1 MAGLTQPRPLAAGDD
16 REAFDCGRESLNG
29 WFRRHAWRNQEG
41 NFSRASVICDASNGT
56 IAGFVSLAAGQIE
69 RQFLPKP
76 QQRNRPDPVPV
87 ILLGQLAVSSGHQGL
102 GCARSL
108 MQFALGTGVRLA
120 NEIGCFGI
128 VTHPLDDSVR
138 AFYRAFDFSDLPFDP
153 ARSMIV
159 RIVDLAE
166 SGFGGR

>member
-1 MAGLTQPRPLAAGDD
+1 
-16 REAFDCGRESLNG
+16 
-29 WFRRHAWRNQEG
+29 
-41 NFSRASVICDASNGT
+41 
-56 IAGFVSLAAGQIE
+56 
-69 RQFLPKP
+69 
-76 QQRNRPDPVPV
+76 
-87 ILLGQLAVSSGHQGL
+87 
-102 GCARSL
+102 

-120 NEIGCFGI
+120 SEIGCFGI

-166 SGFGGR
+166 SGFGGP